1 MDLIQHIYYDK
12 YSIHF
17 TIIHKESIV
26 CYESQIHLNYQ
37 KNYFNLFELY
47 TKALLRAIFIFQYFE

>member
-1 MDLIQHIYYDK
+1 MFVDLIQHIYYDK

-47 TKALLRAIFIFQYFE
+47 T